1 MTKEIPSTNV
11 SMQKGG
17 KAWFSRCSE
26 AGRWELEIGHSLVIN
41 ASHWSLSA

>member
-1 MTKEIPSTNV
+1 MTNDQALMTNEILSANV

-26 AGRWELEIGHSLVIN
+26 AGSWELGIAH
-41 ASHWSLSA
+41 